1 MALLVLKPMMAN
13 LDLIPNTIEL
23 LTFSRKVPV

>member
-1 MALLVLKPMMAN
+1 MALLVLKPLMAN
-13 LDLIPNTIEL
+13 LDLIPNAIEL